1 MAAQRPFLEFPD
13 SLAFLARL
21 HGCKGTLMLSYYV
34 ALGFRSL
41 LNQRLI
47 TIWMI
52 LLIALGVAGTV
63 SSYSLLRAVSSN
75 SFAAK
80 AHRLFTPQI
89 DNHGPEYV
97 KTYGIDPVLTLRDV
111 EALRAHDSARLQA
124 AIYKISL
131 SLIPADPTIDALE
144 ANGYAVTLDYFQMLD
159 VPFRFGSAWSKAA
172 DKEGSNEVVIGNE
185 LNQKVFRGANSVGQE
200 IRLDGHTYRISG
212 VLAPWNPLPRFY
224 AASDKNAFDRHAP
237 QLLLPFRQALNLRIP
252 TAGGS
257 YGESFP
263 PWDLRSEIAFISYW
277 VELPDSAAAAHYRNY
292 LHAYADEQGV
302 AGRFHWPAN
311 VELRDQEDWLNYQHV
326 VPPEARISFVVALGL
341 LVVCAVNTVG
351 LLLARFM
358 RRSSDI
364 GVRRALG
371 GSRSAILFQYL
382 TEAAVIGLA
391 GGVLGAALTVCF
403 VSCLGLVFP
412 MEVAR
417 LAHVSSATLLQAPI
431 IALCVV
437 LLAAA
442 YPILRASRIEPGWQL
457 KSS

>member
-1 MAAQRPFLEFPD
+1 MEAMF
-13 SLAFLARL
+13 
-21 HGCKGTLMLSYYV
+21 SYYV
-34 ALGFRSL
+34 GLGIRSL
-41 LNQRLI
+41 SNQRLI

-63 SSYSLLRAVSSN
+63 STFSLLSALSSN

-80 AHRLFTPQI
+80 SHRLFTPQI

-97 KTYGIDPVLTLRDV
+97 KTYGEIDPVLTLRDV
-111 EALRAHDSARLQA
+111 EALRAHDSARLYA

-131 SLIPADPTIDALE
+131 SLVPSDPTIDALE
-144 ANGYAVTLDYFQMLD
+144 ANGYAVSLGYFQMLD
-159 VPFRFGSAWSKAA
+159 VPFRFGSPWSKAA
-172 DKEGSNEVVIGNE
+172 DNEGSNEVVIGDE
-185 LNQKVFRGANSVGQE
+185 LNQKVFRGTNSVGQL
-200 IRLDGHTYRISG
+200 ISLDGHSYRISG

-252 TAGGS
+252 TAGGA

-263 PWDLRSEIAFISYW
+263 PWDLRSEISFISYW
-277 VELPDSAAAAHYRNY
+277 VELPGPAEAVHYGNY
-292 LHAYADEQGV
+292 LHAYADEQRV

-311 VELRDQEDWLNYQHV
+311 VMLRDEENWLNYQRV

-358 RRSSDI
+358 RRSGDI

-391 GGVLGAALTVCF
+391 GGLLGGALTAGF
-403 VSCLGLVFP
+403 VSGLGLVFP
-412 MEVAR
+412 LEVAR
-417 LAHVSSATLLQAPI
+417 LAHVTWATLLQAPLV
-431 IALCVV
+431 ALGLV

>member
-1 MAAQRPFLEFPD
+1 
-13 SLAFLARL
+13 
-21 HGCKGTLMLSYYV
+21 
-34 ALGFRSL
+34 
-41 LNQRLI
+41 
-47 TIWMI
+47 
-52 LLIALGVAGTV
+52 V
-63 SSYSLLRAVSSN
+63 STFSLLRAVSSN
-75 SFAAK
+75 PFAAK

-97 KTYGIDPVLTLRDV
+97 KMYGEIDPVLTLRDV
-111 EALRAHDSARLQA
+111 EALRAHDGARLQT

-131 SLIPADPTIDALE
+131 SLVPTDPTVDALE
-144 ANGYAVTLDYFQMLD
+144 ANGYAVTVDYFQMLD

-257 YGESFP
+257 YGESSSP
-263 PWDLRSEIAFISYW
+263 PWDMRSEIPFISYW
-277 VELPDSAAAAHYRNY
+277 IELPDSAAAAQYRNY
-292 LHAYADEQGV
+292 LHAYVDEQRV
-302 AGRFHWPAN
+302 AGRFRWPAN
-311 VELRDQEDWLNYQHV
+311 VVLRDEEDWLNYQRV
-326 VPPEARISFVVALGL
+326 VPPETRISFVVALGL

-351 LLLARFM
+351 LLLARFL

-391 GGVLGAALTVCF
+391 GGLLGAVLTACF
-403 VSCLGLVFP
+403 VSSLGLVFP
-412 MEVAR
+412 VEVAR
-417 LAHVSSATLLQAPI
+417 LAHTTLATLLLAPI
-431 IALCVV
+431 IALCMV

-442 YPILRASRIEPGWQL
+442 YPILRACRIEPGWQL

>member
-1 MAAQRPFLEFPD
+1 MF
-13 SLAFLARL
+13 
-21 HGCKGTLMLSYYV
+21 SYYL
-34 ALGFRSL
+34 ALGIRSL

-63 SSYSLLRAVSSN
+63 STFSLLRAVSSN
-75 SFAAK
+75 PFAAK

-97 KTYGIDPVLTLRDV
+97 KAYGIDPVLTLRDV
-111 EALRAHDSARLQA
+111 EALRAHDSAYLQA
-124 AIYKISL
+124 AIYQISL
-131 SLIPADPTIDALE
+131 SLVPTDTTIDALE
-144 ANGYAVTLDYFQMLD
+144 AKGYAVSVDYFQMLD
-159 VPFRFGSAWSKAA
+159 VPFLFGSAWSKAA

-224 AASDKNAFDRHAP
+224 AYYRAAFDRHAP
-237 QLLLPFRQALNLRIP
+237 QLFLPIRQALNLRIP

-263 PWDLRSEIAFISYW
+263 IWDMRSEISFISYW
-277 VELPDSAAAAHYRNY
+277 VELPDSAAAARYRNF
-292 LHAYADEQGV
+292 LHAYADEQR
-302 AGRFHWPAN
+302 AFGRFQWPAN
-311 VELRDQEDWLNYQHV
+311 VALRDQEDWLDYQHV
-326 VPPEARISFVVALGL
+326 VPPETRISFVVALGL

-351 LLLARFM
+351 LLLARLM
-358 RRSSDI
+358 RRSGDI

-391 GGVLGAALTVCF
+391 GGLLGAVLTVCF
-403 VSCLGLVFP
+403 VSSLGLVFP
-412 MEVAR
+412 VDVAR
-417 LAHVSSATLLQAPI
+417 LAHVTLPTLLLAPI
-431 IALCVV
+431 IALCMV

-442 YPILRASRIEPGWQL
+442 YPILRACRIEPGWQL

>member
-1 MAAQRPFLEFPD
+1 
-13 SLAFLARL
+13 
-21 HGCKGTLMLSYYV
+21 
-34 ALGFRSL
+34 
-41 LNQRLI
+41 
-47 TIWMI
+47 MI

-63 SSYSLLRAVSSN
+63 STFSLLRAVSSN
-75 SFAAK
+75 PFAAK
-80 AHRLFTPQI
+80 AHRLFVPQI
-89 DNHGPEYV
+89 DNHGPQYV

-111 EALRAHDSARLQA
+111 EALRAHDSAHLQA
-124 AIYKISL
+124 AIYEISL
-131 SLIPADPTIDALE
+131 SLVPTDTTIDALE
-144 ANGYAVTLDYFQMLD
+144 AKGYAVTVDYFQMLD

-224 AASDKNAFDRHAP
+224 AYYKNAFDRHAP
-237 QLLLPFRQALNLRIP
+237 QLFLPFRQALNLRIP

-257 YGESFP
+257 YGESYP
-263 PWDLRSEIAFISYW
+263 PWDMRSEISFISYW
-277 VELPDSAAAAHYRNY
+277 VELPDPDAAANYRNY
-292 LHAYADEQGV
+292 LHAYADEQRA
-302 AGRFHWPAN
+302 AGRFQWPAN
-311 VELRDQEDWLNYQHV
+311 VALRDQEDWLNYQHV
-326 VPPEARISFVVALGL
+326 VPPETRISFVVALGL
-341 LVVCAVNTVG
+341 LMACAVNTVG

-391 GGVLGAALTVCF
+391 GGLLGAVLTVCF
-403 VSCLGLVFP
+403 VSSLGFVFP
-412 MEVAR
+412 VEVAK
-417 LAHVSSATLLQAPI
+417 LAHVTLATLLQAPI

-437 LLAAA
+437 LLSSA
-442 YPILRASRIEPGWQL
+442 YPILRACRIEPGWQL

>member
-1 MAAQRPFLEFPD
+1 MF
-13 SLAFLARL
+13 
-21 HGCKGTLMLSYYV
+21 SYYL
-34 ALGFRSL
+34 ALGVRSL

-63 SSYSLLRAVSSN
+63 STFSLLRAVSSN
-75 SFAAK
+75 PFAAK

-97 KTYGIDPVLTLRDV
+97 KAYGIDPVLTLRDV
-111 EALRAHDSARLQA
+111 EALRAHDGAQLQA
-124 AIYKISL
+124 AIYEISL
-131 SLIPADPTIDALE
+131 SLVPTDTTIDALE
-144 ANGYAVTLDYFQMLD
+144 AKGYAVTVDYFQMLD
-159 VPFRFGSAWSKAA
+159 VPFRFGGAWSKAA
-172 DKEGSNEVVIGNE
+172 DKQGSNEVVIGDE

-212 VLAPWNPLPRFY
+212 VFAPWNPLPRFY
-224 AASDKNAFDRHAP
+224 AYYKNAFDRHAP
-237 QLLLPFRQALNLRIP
+237 QVFLPFRQALNLRIP

-257 YGESFP
+257 YGDSAFP
-263 PWDLRSEIAFISYW
+263 IWDLRSEISFISYW
-277 VELPDSAAAAHYRNY
+277 VELPDSAGAAKYRNF
-292 LHAYADEQGV
+292 LHAYADEQR
-302 AGRFHWPAN
+302 ADGRFQWPAN
-311 VELRDQEDWLNYQHV
+311 VALHDQEDWLNYQHV

-358 RRSSDI
+358 RRSGDI

-382 TEAAVIGLA
+382 TEAAVVGLA
-391 GGVLGAALTVCF
+391 GGLLGAVLTVCF
-403 VSCLGLVFP
+403 VNSLGLVFP
-412 MEVAR
+412 VDVAR
-417 LAHVSSATLLQAPI
+417 LAHVTLSTLLQAPI
-431 IALCVV
+431 VALCMV

>member
-1 MAAQRPFLEFPD
+1 MF
-13 SLAFLARL
+13 
-21 HGCKGTLMLSYYV
+21 SYYL
-34 ALGFRSL
+34 ALGIRSL

-63 SSYSLLRAVSSN
+63 STFSLLRAVSSN
-75 SFAAK
+75 PFAAK

-97 KTYGIDPVLTLRDV
+97 KAYGIDPVLTLRDV
-111 EALRAHDSARLQA
+111 EALRAHDGAHLQA
-124 AIYKISL
+124 AIYQISL
-131 SLIPADPTIDALE
+131 SLVPTDTTIDALE
-144 ANGYAVTLDYFQMLD
+144 AKGYAVSVDYFQMLD
-159 VPFRFGSAWSKAA
+159 VPFLFGSAWSKAA
-172 DKEGSNEVVIGNE
+172 DIEGSNEVVIGNE

-200 IRLDGHTYRISG
+200 IGLDGHTYRISG

-224 AASDKNAFDRHAP
+224 AYYRAAFDRHAP
-237 QLLLPFRQALNLRIP
+237 QLFLPIRQALNLRIP

-263 PWDLRSEIAFISYW
+263 IWDMRSEISFISYW
-277 VELPDSAAAAHYRNY
+277 VELPDSAAAARYRNF
-292 LHAYADEQGV
+292 LHAYADEQR
-302 AGRFHWPAN
+302 ADGRFQWPAD
-311 VELRDQEDWLNYQHV
+311 VALRDQEDWLDYQHV
-326 VPPEARISFVVALGL
+326 VPPETRISFVVALGL
-341 LVVCAVNTVG
+341 LLVCAVNTVG
-351 LLLARFM
+351 LLLARLM

-382 TEAAVIGLA
+382 TEAAVIGLT
-391 GGVLGAALTVCF
+391 GGLLGAVLTVCF
-403 VSCLGLVFP
+403 VSSLGLVFP
-412 MEVAR
+412 VDVAR
-417 LAHVSSATLLQAPI
+417 LAHVTLPTLLLAPI
-431 IALCVV
+431 IALCMV

-442 YPILRASRIEPGWQL
+442 YPILRACRIEPGWQL

>member
-1 MAAQRPFLEFPD
+1 MF
-13 SLAFLARL
+13 
-21 HGCKGTLMLSYYV
+21 SYYV
-34 ALGFRSL
+34 GLGIRSL

-63 SSYSLLRAVSSN
+63 STFSLLRAVSSN
-75 SFAAK
+75 AFAAK

-89 DNHGPEYV
+89 DNHGPDYV

-111 EALRAHDSARLQA
+111 EALRARDSAHLQA
-124 AIYKISL
+124 AIYQISL
-131 SLIPADPTIDALE
+131 SLVPIDTTIDALE

-172 DKEGSNEVVIGNE
+172 DKDGSNEVVIGSE

-200 IRLDGHTYRISG
+200 IRLDGHTYRIAG

-224 AASDKNAFDRHAP
+224 AYYRAAFDRHAP
-237 QLLLPFRQALNLRIP
+237 QLFLPIRQALNLRIP

-263 PWDLRSEIAFISYW
+263 IWDMRSEISFISYW
-277 VELPDSAAAAHYRNY
+277 VELPDSAAAARYRNY
-292 LHAYADEQGV
+292 LHAYADEQR
-302 AGRFHWPAN
+302 ADGRFQWPAN
-311 VELRDQEDWLNYQHV
+311 VALRDQEDWLNYQHV

-341 LVVCAVNTVG
+341 LVVCAVNTIG

-391 GGVLGAALTVCF
+391 GGLLGAVLTVCF
-403 VSCLGLVFP
+403 VSSLGLVFP
-412 MEVAR
+412 VDVAR
-417 LAHVSSATLLQAPI
+417 LAHATLPTLLQAPI
-431 IALCVV
+431 IAVCMV

-442 YPILRASRIEPGWQL
+442 YPILRACRIEPGWQL

>member
-1 MAAQRPFLEFPD
+1 MF
-13 SLAFLARL
+13 
-21 HGCKGTLMLSYYV
+21 SYYL
-34 ALGFRSL
+34 ALGIRSL

-63 SSYSLLRAVSSN
+63 STFSLLRAVSSN
-75 SFAAK
+75 PFAAK

-97 KTYGIDPVLTLRDV
+97 KAYGIDPVLTLRDV
-111 EALRAHDSARLQA
+111 EALRAHDNAHLQA
-124 AIYKISL
+124 AIYQISL
-131 SLIPADPTIDALE
+131 SLVPTDTTIDALE
-144 ANGYAVTLDYFQMLD
+144 AKGYAVSVDYFQMLD
-159 VPFRFGSAWSKAA
+159 VPFLFGSAWSKAA

-185 LNQKVFRGANSVGQE
+185 LNQKVFRGANSVGRE

-224 AASDKNAFDRHAP
+224 AYYRAAFDRHAP
-237 QLLLPFRQALNLRIP
+237 QLFLPIRQALNLRIP

-263 PWDLRSEIAFISYW
+263 IWDMRSEISFISYW
-277 VELPDSAAAAHYRNY
+277 VELPDSAAAARYRNF
-292 LHAYADEQGV
+292 LHAYADEQR
-302 AGRFHWPAN
+302 AFGRFQWPAN
-311 VELRDQEDWLNYQHV
+311 VALRDQEDWLDYQHV
-326 VPPEARISFVVALGL
+326 VPPETRISFVVALGL

-351 LLLARFM
+351 LLLARLM
-358 RRSSDI
+358 RRSGDI

-391 GGVLGAALTVCF
+391 GGLLGAVLTVCF
-403 VSCLGLVFP
+403 VSSLGLVFP
-412 MEVAR
+412 VDVAR
-417 LAHVSSATLLQAPI
+417 LAHVTLPTLLLAPI
-431 IALCVV
+431 IALCMV

-442 YPILRASRIEPGWQL
+442 YPILRACRIEPGWQL

>member
-1 MAAQRPFLEFPD
+1 MF
-13 SLAFLARL
+13 
-21 HGCKGTLMLSYYV
+21 SYYV
-34 ALGFRSL
+34 ALGIRSL

-52 LLIALGVAGTV
+52 LLIAFGVAGTV
-63 SSYSLLRAVSSN
+63 STFSLLRAVSSN
-75 SFAAK
+75 PFAAK

-97 KTYGIDPVLTLRDV
+97 KAYGIDPVLTLRDV
-111 EALRAHDSARLQA
+111 EALRAHDGAYLQA
-124 AIYKISL
+124 AIYEISL
-131 SLIPADPTIDALE
+131 SLVPTDTTIDALE
-144 ANGYAVTLDYFQMLD
+144 AKGYAVSVDYFQMLD
-159 VPFRFGSAWSKAA
+159 VPFLFGSAWSKSA

-224 AASDKNAFDRHAP
+224 AYYRAAFDRHAP
-237 QLLLPFRQALNLRIP
+237 QLFLPIRQALNLRIP

-263 PWDLRSEIAFISYW
+263 IWDMRSEISFISYW
-277 VELPDSAAAAHYRNY
+277 VELPDSAAAARYRNF
-292 LHAYADEQGV
+292 LHAYADEQR
-302 AGRFHWPAN
+302 ADGRFQWPAD
-311 VELRDQEDWLNYQHV
+311 VALRDQEDWLDYQHV
-326 VPPEARISFVVALGL
+326 VPPETRISFVVALGL
-341 LVVCAVNTVG
+341 LLVCAVNTVG
-351 LLLARFM
+351 LLLARLM

-382 TEAAVIGLA
+382 TEAAVIGLT
-391 GGVLGAALTVCF
+391 GGLLGAMLTVCF
-403 VSCLGLVFP
+403 VSSLGLVFP
-412 MEVAR
+412 VDVAR
-417 LAHVSSATLLQAPI
+417 LAHVTLPTLLLAPI
-431 IALCVV
+431 IALCMV

-442 YPILRASRIEPGWQL
+442 YPILRACRIEPGWQL

>member
-1 MAAQRPFLEFPD
+1 MF
-13 SLAFLARL
+13 
-21 HGCKGTLMLSYYV
+21 SYYV
-34 ALGFRSL
+34 ALGIRSL

-52 LLIALGVAGTV
+52 LLIAFGVAGTV
-63 SSYSLLRAVSSN
+63 STFSLLRAVSSN
-75 SFAAK
+75 PFAAK

-97 KTYGIDPVLTLRDV
+97 KAYGIDPVLTLRDV
-111 EALRAHDSARLQA
+111 EALRAHDSAYLQA
-124 AIYKISL
+124 AIYQISL
-131 SLIPADPTIDALE
+131 SLVPTDTTIDALE
-144 ANGYAVTLDYFQMLD
+144 AKGYAVSVDYFQMLD
-159 VPFRFGSAWSKAA
+159 VPFLFGSAWSKSA

-224 AASDKNAFDRHAP
+224 AYYRAAFDRHAP
-237 QLLLPFRQALNLRIP
+237 QLFLPIRQALNLRIP

-263 PWDLRSEIAFISYW
+263 IWDMRSEISFISYW
-277 VELPDSAAAAHYRNY
+277 VELPDSAAAARYRNF
-292 LHAYADEQGV
+292 LHAYADEQR
-302 AGRFHWPAN
+302 ADGRFQWPAD
-311 VELRDQEDWLNYQHV
+311 VALRDQEDWLDYQHV
-326 VPPEARISFVVALGL
+326 VPPETRISFVVSLGL
-341 LVVCAVNTVG
+341 LLVCAVNTVG
-351 LLLARFM
+351 LLLARLM

-382 TEAAVIGLA
+382 TEAAVIGLT
-391 GGVLGAALTVCF
+391 GGLLGAVLTVCF
-403 VSCLGLVFP
+403 VGSLGLVFP
-412 MEVAR
+412 VDVAR
-417 LAHVSSATLLQAPI
+417 LAHVTLPTLLLAPI
-431 IALCVV
+431 IALCMV

-442 YPILRASRIEPGWQL
+442 YPILRACRIEPGWQL

>member
-1 MAAQRPFLEFPD
+1 MF
-13 SLAFLARL
+13 
-21 HGCKGTLMLSYYV
+21 SYYV
-34 ALGFRSL
+34 TLGIRSL

-63 SSYSLLRAVSSN
+63 STFSLLRALSSN
-75 SFAAK
+75 PFAAK

-89 DNHGPEYV
+89 DNHGPDYV

-111 EALRAHDSARLQA
+111 AALRAHDGAQLQA
-124 AIYKISL
+124 AIYQISL
-131 SLIPADPTIDALE
+131 SLVPADSTIDALE

-224 AASDKNAFDRHAP
+224 AYYRAAFDRHAP
-237 QLLLPFRQALNLRIP
+237 QLFLPFRQALNLRIP

-263 PWDLRSEIAFISYW
+263 IWDMRSEISFVSYW
-277 VELPDSAAAAHYRNY
+277 VELPDAAAAAHYRNY
-292 LHAYADEQGV
+292 LHAYANEQRA
-302 AGRFHWPAN
+302 AGRFQWPAN
-311 VELRDQEDWLNYQHV
+311 VALRDQEDWLNYQHV

-358 RRSSDI
+358 RRSGDI

-391 GGVLGAALTVCF
+391 GGLLGAVLTVCF
-403 VSCLGLVFP
+403 VSSLGLVFP
-412 MEVAR
+412 ADVAR
-417 LAHVSSATLLQAPI
+417 LAHVSLATLVQAPI
-431 IALCVV
+431 VALCVV

-442 YPILRASRIEPGWQL
+442 YPILRACRIEPGWQL

>member
-1 MAAQRPFLEFPD
+1 MF
-13 SLAFLARL
+13 
-21 HGCKGTLMLSYYV
+21 SYYL
-34 ALGFRSL
+34 ALGIRSL

-47 TIWMI
+47 TNCMI

-63 SSYSLLRAVSSN
+63 STFSLLRAVSSN
-75 SFAAK
+75 PFAAK

-97 KTYGIDPVLTLRDV
+97 KAYGIDPVLTLRDV
-111 EALRAHDSARLQA
+111 EALRAHDGAHLQA
-124 AIYKISL
+124 AIYQISL
-131 SLIPADPTIDALE
+131 SLVPTDTTIDALE
-144 ANGYAVTLDYFQMLD
+144 AKGYAVSVDYFQMLD
-159 VPFRFGSAWSKAA
+159 VPFLFGSAWSKAA
-172 DKEGSNEVVIGNE
+172 DIEGSNEVVIGNE

-200 IRLDGHTYRISG
+200 IGLDGHTYRISG

-237 QLLLPFRQALNLRIP
+237 QLFLPFRQALNLRIP

-263 PWDLRSEIAFISYW
+263 IGDLRSEISFISFW
-277 VELPDSAAAAHYRNY
+277 VELPDSAAAARYRNF
-292 LHAYADEQGV
+292 LHAYADEQR
-302 AGRFHWPAN
+302 ADCRFQWPAD
-311 VELRDQEDWLNYQHV
+311 VALRDQEDWLDYQHV
-326 VPPEARISFVVALGL
+326 VPPETRISFVVALGL
-341 LVVCAVNTVG
+341 LLVCAVNTVG
-351 LLLARFM
+351 LLLARLM

-382 TEAAVIGLA
+382 TEAAVIGLT
-391 GGVLGAALTVCF
+391 GGLLGAVLTVCF
-403 VSCLGLVFP
+403 VSSLGLVFP
-412 MEVAR
+412 LDVAR
-417 LAHVSSATLLQAPI
+417 LAHVTLPTLLLAPI
-431 IALCVV
+431 IALCMV

-442 YPILRASRIEPGWQL
+442 YPILRACRIEPGWQL

>member
-1 MAAQRPFLEFPD
+1 MF
-13 SLAFLARL
+13 
-21 HGCKGTLMLSYYV
+21 SYYV
-34 ALGFRSL
+34 ALGIRSL

-63 SSYSLLRAVSSN
+63 STFSLLRAVSAN

-97 KTYGIDPVLTLRDV
+97 KMYGEIDPVLTLRDV

-131 SLIPADPTIDALE
+131 SLVPTDPTMDALQ
-144 ANGYAVTLDYFQMLD
+144 AKGYAVTLDYFQMLD
-159 VPFRFGSAWSKAA
+159 VPFRFGSAWSRAA
-172 DKEGSNEVVIGNE
+172 DKEGSNEIVIGNE

-224 AASDKNAFDRHAP
+224 TYYKDAFAPHAP
-237 QLLLPFRQALNLRIP
+237 QLFLPFRQALNLRIP

-257 YGESFP
+257 YGESSFF
-263 PWDLRSEIAFISYW
+263 PWDMRSEISFISFW
-277 VELPDSAAAAHYRNY
+277 VELPDSAAAAQYRNY
-292 LHAYADEQGV
+292 LHAYADEQR
-302 AGRFHWPAN
+302 ADGRFQWPDN
-311 VELRDQEDWLNYQHV
+311 VALRDQEDWLNYEHV

-341 LVVCAVNTVG
+341 LVVCTVNTVG
-351 LLLARFM
+351 LLLARFK

-391 GGVLGAALTVCF
+391 GGLLGAALTMCF
-403 VSCLGLVFP
+403 VNSLGLVFP
-412 MEVAR
+412 VEVAR
-417 LAHVSSATLLQAPI
+417 LAHVTLATLLQAPL
-431 IALCVV
+431 IALGMV
-437 LLAAA
+437 LLASA
-442 YPILRASRIEPGWQL
+442 YPILRACRIEPGWQL

>member
-1 MAAQRPFLEFPD
+1 
-13 SLAFLARL
+13 
-21 HGCKGTLMLSYYV
+21 
-34 ALGFRSL
+34 
-41 LNQRLI
+41 
-47 TIWMI
+47 MI

-63 SSYSLLRAVSSN
+63 CTFSLLRAVSSN
-75 SFAAK
+75 AFAAK

-89 DNHGPEYV
+89 DNHGPEYL
-97 KTYGIDPVLTLRDV
+97 KTYGEIDPVLTLRDV
-111 EALRAHDSARLQA
+111 EALRAHDGARLQA

-131 SLIPADPTIDALE
+131 SLVPADPTIDAME
-144 ANGYAVTLDYFQMLD
+144 ANGYAVTLDYFQMLNA
-159 VPFRFGSAWSKAA
+159 PFRFGAAWSKAA
-172 DKEGSNEVVIGNE
+172 DKEGSNEVVIGSE

-200 IRLDGHTYRISG
+200 IRLNGRIYRVSG

-224 AASDKNAFDRHAP
+224 AANDRNPFDRHAP
-237 QLLLPFRQALNLRIP
+237 QLFLPFRLALNLRIP

-263 PWDLRSEIAFISYW
+263 PWDMRSEISFISYW
-277 VELPDSAAAAHYRNY
+277 VELPDSAAAANYRNY
-292 LHAYADEQGV
+292 LHAYVDEQRA
-302 AGRFHWPAN
+302 AGRFHWPTN
-311 VELRDQEDWLNYQHV
+311 VALRDLEDWLNYQQV

-341 LVVCAVNTVG
+341 LLVCAVNTVG

-371 GSRSAILFQYL
+371 GSRSSILFQYL

-391 GGVLGAALTVCF
+391 GGLLGAVLTVCF
-403 VSCLGLVFP
+403 VSSLGRVFP
-412 MEVAR
+412 MEVAT
-417 LAHVSSATLLQAPI
+417 LAHATLATLLLAPLVG
-431 IALCVV
+431 LCMV

-442 YPILRASRIEPGWQL
+442 YPIFRACRIEPGWQL

>member
-1 MAAQRPFLEFPD
+1 MF
-13 SLAFLARL
+13 
-21 HGCKGTLMLSYYV
+21 SYYL
-34 ALGFRSL
+34 ALGIRSL
-41 LNQRLI
+41 SNQRLI

-63 SSYSLLRAVSSN
+63 STFLLLRAVSSN
-75 SFAAK
+75 PFAAE
-80 AHRLFTPQI
+80 AHRLFAPQI
-89 DNHGPEYV
+89 DNHGPDYV
-97 KTYGIDPVLTLRDV
+97 KTNGIDPVLTLRDV
-111 EALRAHDSARLQA
+111 EALRAHDGAHLQA
-124 AIYKISL
+124 AIYQIGL
-131 SLIPADPTIDALE
+131 SLVPTDTTMDALE
-144 ANGYAVTLDYFQMLD
+144 AKGYAVTVDYFQMMG
-159 VPFRFGSAWSKAA
+159 VPFRFGSAWSKEA
-172 DKEGSNEVVIGNE
+172 DKEGSNQVVIGNE
-185 LNQKVFRGANSVGQE
+185 LNQKVFRGVNSVGQE
-200 IRLDGHTYRISG
+200 IRLDDHTYRISG

-224 AASDKNAFDRHAP
+224 AASDHNAFDRHAP
-237 QLLLPFRQALNLRIP
+237 QLFMPFRQALNLRIP

-257 YGESFP
+257 YGESSFQ
-263 PWDLRSEIAFISYW
+263 PWDMRSEISFISYW
-277 VELPDSAAAAHYRNY
+277 VELPDSAAAAHYGNY
-292 LHAYADEQGV
+292 LHAYADEQRV

-311 VELRDQEDWLNYQHV
+311 VALRDQQDWLDYQHV

-391 GGVLGAALTVCF
+391 GGLLGAALTICF
-403 VSCLGLVFP
+403 VRSLGLVFP
-412 MEVAR
+412 VEVAK
-417 LAHVSSATLLQAPI
+417 LAHPGLATLLQAPI
-431 IALCVV
+431 IALFMV

-442 YPILRASRIEPGWQL
+442 YPIWRACRIEPGWQL

>member
-1 MAAQRPFLEFPD
+1 MIA
-13 SLAFLARL
+13 
-21 HGCKGTLMLSYYV
+21 KGTPMFSYYL
-34 ALGFRSL
+34 ALGVRSL

-47 TIWMI
+47 TTWMI

-63 SSYSLLRAVSSN
+63 STFSLLRALSSN
-75 SFAAK
+75 PFAAK
-80 AHRLFTPQI
+80 AHRLFTAQI

-97 KTYGIDPVLTLRDV
+97 KAYGIDPVLTLRDV
-111 EALRAHDSARLQA
+111 EALRAHDGAQLQA
-124 AIYKISL
+124 AIYEISL
-131 SLIPADPTIDALE
+131 SLVPADTRIDALE
-144 ANGYAVTLDYFQMLD
+144 AKGYAVTVDYFRMLD
-159 VPFRFGSAWSKAA
+159 VPFRFGGAWSKAA
-172 DKEGSNEVVIGNE
+172 DKEGSNEVVIGDE

-224 AASDKNAFDRHAP
+224 AYYKNAFDRHAP
-237 QLLLPFRQALNLRIP
+237 QVFLPFRQALNFRIP

-257 YGESFP
+257 YGDSAFP
-263 PWDLRSEIAFISYW
+263 IWDLRSEISFISYW
-277 VELPDSAAAAHYRNY
+277 VELQDSTGAAKYRNF
-292 LHAYADEQGV
+292 LHAYADEQR
-302 AGRFHWPAN
+302 ADGRFQWPAN
-311 VELRDQEDWLNYQHV
+311 VTLHDQEDWLNYQHV

-358 RRSSDI
+358 RRSGDI

-382 TEAAVIGLA
+382 TEAAVVGLA
-391 GGVLGAALTVCF
+391 GGLLGAALTFCF
-403 VSCLGLVFP
+403 VNSLGLVFP
-412 MEVAR
+412 MDVAR
-417 LAHVSSATLLQAPI
+417 LAHVTLSTLLQAPI
-431 IALCVV
+431 VALCMV

>member
-1 MAAQRPFLEFPD
+1 MFF
-13 SLAFLARL
+13 
-21 HGCKGTLMLSYYV
+21 YYV
-34 ALGFRSL
+34 TLGIRSL
-41 LNQRLI
+41 LSQKLI
-47 TIWMI
+47 TIWMV

-63 SSYSLLRAVSSN
+63 TTFSLLRAVSSN
-75 SFAAK
+75 SFAAR

-97 KTYGIDPVLTLRDV
+97 KMYGDIDPVLTLRDV
-111 EALRAHDSARLQA
+111 EALRAHGGAHLQA

-131 SLIPADPTIDALE
+131 SLVPADATVDALE
-144 ANGYAVTLDYFQMLD
+144 ANGYAVTLDFFQMLD
-159 VPFRFGSAWSKAA
+159 VPFRFGSAWSRAA
-172 DKEGSNEVVIGNE
+172 DKEGSNEVVIGHE
-185 LNQKVFRGANSVGQE
+185 LNQRVFRGANSVGQE

-224 AASDKNAFDRHAP
+224 AASDRNAFDRHAP
-237 QLLLPFRQALNLRIP
+237 QLFLPFRQALNSRIP

-263 PWDLRSEIAFISYW
+263 IWDLRSEISFISYW
-277 VELPDSAAAAHYRNY
+277 VELPDSAAAAHYRSF
-292 LHAYADEQGV
+292 LHAYADEQRT
-302 AGRFHWPAN
+302 AGRFRWPAN
-311 VELRDQEDWLNYQHV
+311 VVLRDQEDWLNYQRV

-358 RRSSDI
+358 RRSGDI

-371 GSRSAILFQYL
+371 GSRSAILLQYL

-391 GGVLGAALTVCF
+391 GGLLGATLTVCF
-403 VSCLGLVFP
+403 VNGLGLVFP
-412 MEVAR
+412 VEVAR
-417 LAHVSSATLLQAPI
+417 LAHATLATLLLAPTV
-431 IALCVV
+431 ALCVV

-442 YPILRASRIEPGWQL
+442 YPISRACRIEPGWQL